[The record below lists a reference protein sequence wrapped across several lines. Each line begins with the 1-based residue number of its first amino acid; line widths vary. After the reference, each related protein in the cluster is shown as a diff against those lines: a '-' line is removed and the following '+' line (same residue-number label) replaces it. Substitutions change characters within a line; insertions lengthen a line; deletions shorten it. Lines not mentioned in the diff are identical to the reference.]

1 MNLSS
6 KSDNT
11 ARKKHLVFINYYFP
25 PMGGGGVQRIT
36 KFLKYFDYEKYD
48 VSVITV
54 RPSFFYSA
62 DPTLAEEIPRNVRVI
77 RTGSL
82 DPFRLIYL
90 FRKFIGIFSP
100 RSSPQTPSRESRGK
114 VRKIAMS
121 IFVPDSRLMWLPF
134 ALGRLWRLNRA
145 HPIDGIIASMPPFTA
160 GLIGILGKRFVNAPT
175 ILDFRDSWTANPY
188 LPDIGKVQNNL
199 NEKLEAF
206 AVQHAAGFVFVNPAL
221 ERYYRDKYPAIQ
233 EKHSA
238 TIRNGFDSDDF
249 EETPAIH
256 PQPGGIFTLGI
267 MGTIYSQGNSPQ
279 TLIQAIKAL
288 NQENKNFKKKF
299 RLAFLGKWSP
309 DFKEWTEKESIRDLM
324 EFIPYLPHREAL
336 KRAGQFD
343 ALALAIDSRF
353 EGSAEVTPG
362 RIYEYLNLRKPI
374 LALCPPNGDLAD
386 LVRQNNAGE
395 VVEFNDIQRIKQ
407 VLSDWVENRDSLA
420 ERYRFAN
427 AAQYS
432 RQHQTGELMA
442 FIEKLYRQVNFRENI
457 T

>member
-36 KFLKYFDYEKYD
+36 KFLKYFDYEKYSI
-48 VSVITV
+48 SVITV
-54 RPSFFYSA
+54 RSSFFYSA
-62 DPTLAEEIPRNVRVI
+62 DPTLAEEIPRGVKVI

-90 FRKFIGIFSP
+90 FRKFIGKFSS
-100 RSSPQTPSRESRGK
+100 RYSPKTTNRESRGNI
-114 VRKIAMS
+114 RKIAMS

-160 GLIGILGKRFVNAPT
+160 GLIGVLGKRLVNAPA

-188 LPDIGKVQNNL
+188 LPNIGKVQNYL

-206 AVQHAAGFVFVNPAL
+206 AVRRAAGFVFVNPAL
-221 ERYYRDKYPAIQ
+221 ERYYQGKHPAIQ
-233 EKHSA
+233 EKHST
-238 TIRNGFDSDDF
+238 TIRNGFDPDDF

-256 PQPGGIFTLGI
+256 PRPDNTFTLGI
-267 MGTIYSQGNSPQ
+267 MGTIYSQGNFPQ
-279 TLIQAIKAL
+279 TLIQAIKEL
-288 NQENKNFKKKF
+288 SQKNKHFKQTF

-309 DFKEWTEKESIRDLM
+309 DFREWAEKESVRELIK
-324 EFIPYLPHREAL
+324 FIPYLPHREAL
-336 KRAGQFD
+336 KHADQFN
-343 ALALAIDSRF
+343 ALALAIDSRLK
-353 EGSAEVTPG
+353 GSAEVTPG

-386 LVRQNNAGE
+386 LVQQNNAGE
-395 VVEFNDIQRIKQ
+395 VVEFSDIERVKQ
-407 VLSDWVENRDSLA
+407 VLANWLENRDSLGK
-420 ERYRFAN
+420 RYRITN
-427 AAQYS
+427 IAQYS
-432 RQHQTGELMA
+432 RQHQTRELIA
-442 FIEKLYRQVNFRENI
+442 FLERLV
-457 T
+457 